1 VKVDIYYQPPA
12 SETANSLQACSKGD
26 AIKVCMIWYEF
37 RESYAGFPG
46 GLTVAACAT
55 LGTGLA
61 AARGF
66 SRPSPLHPPLLQ
78 QAATPPLH
86 IPSDSYPV
94 RAPLPAA
101 RGPILFFRK
110 IILVCKCHLNR
121 LTTPIRISGFGRA
134 DRSW

>member
-1 VKVDIYYQPPA
+1 MP
-12 SETANSLQACSKGD
+12 
-26 AIKVCMIWYEF
+26 
-37 RESYAGFPG
+37 
-46 GLTVAACAT
+46 ACA
-55 LGTGLA
+55 GTGAGLA

-110 IILVCKCHLNR
+110 IFFVCESRLN
-121 LTTPIRISGFGRA
+121 
-134 DRSW
+134 